1 MPSPSLVR
9 TRSPDELPQPVRLS
23 DEAMSAVLAASHPLP
38 PASRSDFLA
47 AVARELAGLPEI
59 GDGIVHRVVMVV
71 QQKFFDPPP
80 DARASW
86 ELKDRVT
93 KLTQAPA
100 IAEDIDKRFRSSR
113 ARM

>member
-1 MPSPSLVR
+1 
-9 TRSPDELPQPVRLS
+9 
-23 DEAMSAVLAASHPLP
+23 
-38 PASRSDFLA
+38 LA

-86 ELKDRVT
+86 ELKDA
-93 KLTQAPA
+93 LL
-100 IAEDIDKRFRSSR
+100 S
-113 ARM
+113 